1 LVKWNCGSPDGL
13 RNVEIGRALGIYM
26 GHDRQHEG
34 HIPRVLVAIMESE
47 GVVEQDGGTKAWRL
61 RASATSEIA

>member
-1 LVKWNCGSPDGL
+1 
-13 RNVEIGRALGIYM
+13 LGIYM
-26 GHDRQHEG
+26 GHDRQHEV